1 MENKL
6 TPELLE
12 KAKQAETPEELA
24 DDVLDNVAGGYI
36 LRSIEDNGN
45 DSSLRAAGCVRVC
58 GKDSDDFS
66 TLIEAARL
74 KKCKD
79 DKEI

>member
-1 MENKL
+1 MEKKL
-6 TPELLE
+6 TEDLLE
-12 KAKQAETPEELA
+12 KAKQAETPKELA
-24 DDVLDNVAGGYI
+24 DNVLEDVAGGYI
-36 LRSIEDNGN
+36 LRIADNGN

-66 TLIEAARL
+66 TLIEAAL
-74 KKCKD
+74 SKKRKD

>member
-1 MENKL
+1 MEKKL
-6 TPELLE
+6 TEELLE
-12 KAKQAETPEELA
+12 KAKQAETPKELA
-24 DDVLDNVAGGYI
+24 DNVLEDVAGGYI
-36 LRSIEDNGN
+36 LRIADNGN

-66 TLIEAARL
+66 TLIEAAL
-74 KKCKD
+74 SKKRKD